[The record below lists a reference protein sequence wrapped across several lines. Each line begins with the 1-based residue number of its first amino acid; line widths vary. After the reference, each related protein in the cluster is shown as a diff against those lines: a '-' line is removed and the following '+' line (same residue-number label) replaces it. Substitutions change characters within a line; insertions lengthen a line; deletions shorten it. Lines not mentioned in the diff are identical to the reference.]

1 MSDPKGKVTV
11 QLEITAVIDN
21 TDTGYL
27 GLGESVQK
35 HIHKATTDAQAW
47 QFMVKRGATEPEPI
61 KARVKVLSVAI
72 IPGEI

>member
-1 MSDPKGKVTV
+1 MADGKGKVTV

-35 HIHKATTDAQAW
+35 HIHKAQTDAQAW
-47 QFMVKRGATEPEPI
+47 QFLVRRGSVEPEPI
-61 KARVKVLSVAI
+61 RAKVKVLSVAI
-72 IPGEI
+72 IPEGT